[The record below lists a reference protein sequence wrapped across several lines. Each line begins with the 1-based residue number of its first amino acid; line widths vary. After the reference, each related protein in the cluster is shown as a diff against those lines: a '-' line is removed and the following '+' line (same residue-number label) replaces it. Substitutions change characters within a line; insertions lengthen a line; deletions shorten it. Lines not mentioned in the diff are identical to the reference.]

1 MQFQYGIRA
10 SNRNNKKTVHFVK
23 SKSMPDTIVISKK
36 EYQKLQKQA
45 KAFQKLTGRLFETV
59 LTDSVET
66 VVDDFRKT
74 NLYSEG
80 FLSDL
85 ESGLRKSSYA
95 KR

>member
-1 MQFQYGIRA
+1 MLI
-10 SNRNNKKTVHFVK
+10 FVK
-23 SKSMPDTIVISKK
+23 NKSMTDTIVVSKT

-45 KAFQKLTGRLFETV
+45 KAFQKFAGKLFETV
-59 LTDSVET
+59 LTDSIET
-66 VVDDFRKT
+66 VVYDFRKT
-74 NLYSEG
+74 NLYTEA

>member
-1 MQFQYGIRA
+1 
-10 SNRNNKKTVHFVK
+10 
-23 SKSMPDTIVISKK
+23 MPDTIVISKK

-45 KAFQKLTGRLFETV
+45 KAFQKLAGRLFETV
-59 LTDSVET
+59 LADSVET

-85 ESGLRKSSYA
+85 ESGLKKSSYA